1 MGVAR
6 LAELAWSRRNI
17 AAGGRDDSSHGAG
30 ATEGSREG
38 HWSRR
43 TYPIMVAMHVLAI
56 AGTAVWGASRPNRGW
71 LALLFAVQPLRAWVL
86 VTLGS
91 RWNARGAV
99 AETTVVATDGPYTYI
114 RHPNYLVVGI
124 ELLSLPL
131 AFGLRYLAAA
141 IFAANVILVAIRV
154 RDEEQLLSRL
164 PGWTEHFATKKRFIP
179 AIL

>member
-1 MGVAR
+1 MGAAR

-17 AAGGRDDSSHGAG
+17 AAGGPQDRSH
-30 ATEGSREG
+30 ATGVIEGSREG
-38 HWSRR
+38 HWSHR

-71 LALLFAVQPLRAWVL
+71 LALLFAAQPLRFWVL

-99 AETTVVATDGPYTYI
+99 AETTVVATDGPYAYI

-124 ELLSLPL
+124 ELLALPL
-131 AFGLRYLAAA
+131 AFGLRRLATAV
-141 IFAANVILVAIRV
+141 FVANVVLVAIRI
-154 RDEEQLLSRL
+154 RDEERLLRRL
-164 PGWTEHFATKKRFIP
+164 PGWNEHFATRKRFMP
-179 AIL
+179 RIL